1 MVVVVVVAVVVSHL
15 YKIHSAAVVVALGTH
30 THAQTHTQLNANYA
44 AVLQTAFTRGLG
56 RPKTGIFV
64 VVSRTIFFRIF
75 VSCIFFCAVIAAL
88 LYLECSSLHC
98 VSLFTFEFRAIVSIK
113 WKFVNFLT

>member
-15 YKIHSAAVVVALGTH
+15 YKIHSAVVLFVVVALGTH
-30 THAQTHTQLNANYA
+30 THTHTQLNANYA

-56 RPKTGIFV
+56 QRQ
-64 VVSRTIFFRIF
+64 VSLYRRNSHYLF
-75 VSCIFFCAVIAAL
+75 VSCIFFCAVLAL
-88 LYLECSSLHC
+88 LYLECSSLLC

>member
-30 THAQTHTQLNANYA
+30 THVQTHTQLNANYA

-64 VVSRTIFFRIF
+64 SSSYLALSVF
-75 VSCIFFCAVIAAL
+75 VF
-88 LYLECSSLHC
+88 LYLVSFFVLLLLPCS
-98 VSLFTFEFRAIVSIK
+98 T
-113 WKFVNFLT
+113 